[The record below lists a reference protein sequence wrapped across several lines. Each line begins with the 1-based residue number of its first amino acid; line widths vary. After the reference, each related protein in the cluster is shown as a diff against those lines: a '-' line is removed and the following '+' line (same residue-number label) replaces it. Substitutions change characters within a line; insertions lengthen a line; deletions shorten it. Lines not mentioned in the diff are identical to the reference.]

1 MSDRKVLAITLM
13 PDQTLQDIKDRLNIA
28 DVLSGYIQLKKS
40 GVNFKAA
47 CPFHNEKSPSLMIST
62 QKQIWHCFGCG
73 EGGDIFGFVMKY
85 ENIEFRDA
93 LKLLADKAGV
103 KLPEYRPKDQN
114 VINKEEQL
122 YKINDFAA
130 RFYHEILIKG
140 KLAEPRDYLKK
151 RGLTTETIKQWQI
164 GFAPEGFHTLE
175 QALVQKKVPLNDL
188 VDAGVSAKN
197 ERGQIYDRFRG
208 RITFPIFNSVGNI
221 VGFSARILID
231 DGKSAKYINSPETV
245 IYNKSK
251 VLFGFNFA
259 RADIRKEDEVIVVE
273 GQMDCIACHQ
283 AGFKNVVASSGTALT
298 VEQLTQLGRFT
309 KNIKFCFDADA
320 AGLIAT
326 RRAVENALAQGFT
339 IKILNLVGAKD
350 ADELI
355 KKNPPAGGVK
365 EFARQAAA
373 APLFLDFYIAKQ
385 FQNFSQSITEKK
397 KVEAELLPLLNLL
410 TDPLELDHY
419 LRIIAEK
426 LGTTPHVLLETLH
439 KLKKTSGN
447 VSGSSAKTTPATQT
461 VPDPLLPNA
470 LQKQVL
476 GGMLLYPSYKDWVLG
491 EGVHEQLPYP
501 LDPES
506 LLAKECIFMV
516 ESQLAEYG
524 NEEAMMKELKK
535 SLAQLKLVSIREQ
548 QKNMTDQIR
557 KAETAKDT
565 GKMADLNKQFMA
577 LNIKRLELE
586 KLL

>member
-1 MSDRKVLAITLM
+1 MDN
-13 PDQTLQDIKDRLNIA
+13 TLQDIKDRLNIA

-40 GVNFKAA
+40 GANFKAV
-47 CPFHNEKSPSLMIST
+47 CPFHNEKSPSLMVST

-85 ENIEFRDA
+85 ENLEFRDA

-103 KLPEYRPKDQN
+103 KLPSFRPRDKN
-114 VINKEEQL
+114 VIDKEEQL

-140 KLAEPRDYLKK
+140 KLAAPREYLKK
-151 RGLTTETIKQWQI
+151 RGLAPLIITQWQI

-175 QALVQKKVPLNDL
+175 QVLVKKKVALSDL
-188 VDAGVSAKN
+188 VAAGVSAKN

-221 VGFSARILID
+221 VGFSARILMD
-231 DGKSAKYINSPETV
+231 DGKSAKYINSPETA

-259 RADIRKEDEVIVVE
+259 RTEIRQKDEVIVVE

-298 VEQLTQLGRFT
+298 AEQLTIIGRFT
-309 KNIKFCFDADA
+309 KNVKFCFDADA
-320 AGLIAT
+320 AGLMAT

-339 IKILNLVGAKD
+339 IKILSLIGAKD

-355 KKNPPAGGVK
+355 KKDAK

-385 FQNFSQSITEKK
+385 FSDFNQSISDKK
-397 KVEAELLPLLNLL
+397 RVEAELLPLLNLL

-419 LRIIAEK
+419 LRIVAEK

-439 KLKKTSGN
+439 KLKKGPGAVFVVASKNAPQLRQDYVGQADP
-447 VSGSSAKTTPATQT
+447 VS
-461 VPDPLLPNA
+461 PNA
-470 LQKQVL
+470 LEKQIL
-476 GGMLLYPSYKDWVLG
+476 GGILLYPEFRQLAMD
-491 EGVHEQLPYP
+491 EGVAKSLPYNI
-501 LDPES
+501 DGENF
-506 LLAKECIFMV
+506 LAKECIFMV
-516 ESQLAEYG
+516 ESQLAELG
-524 NEEAMMKELKK
+524 NDEAMIRELKK
-535 SLAQLKLVSIREQ
+535 SLAQLKLVSIKEQ
-548 QKNMTDQIR
+548 QKKLTDEIR
-557 KAETAKDT
+557 KAESQKDSP
-565 GKMADLNKQFMA
+565 KLLELNKQFMV
-577 LNIKRLELE
+577 LNAKRLELE